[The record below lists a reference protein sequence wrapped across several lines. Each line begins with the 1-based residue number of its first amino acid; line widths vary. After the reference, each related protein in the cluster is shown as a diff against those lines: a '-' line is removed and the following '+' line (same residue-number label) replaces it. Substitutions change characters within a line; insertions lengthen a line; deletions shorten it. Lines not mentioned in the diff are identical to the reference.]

1 MNSSMNQ
8 VCFSFL
14 NVYTK
19 NTEKDIALKRI
30 IICFCLLGVGCITE
44 HAKFRIVCLD
54 TDVLNTALV
63 AIHNIRC
70 NPLPDLIENR

>member
-1 MNSSMNQ
+1 MP
-8 VCFSFL
+8 VFHLGCFYSL
-14 NVYTK
+14 EVYTK
-19 NTEKDIALKRI
+19 STEKDIVVKRI

-44 HAKFRIVCLD
+44 HTKFGIVCLD
-54 TDVLNTALV
+54 TDVVNTALV